1 MENLGTSILGS
12 NTLDILGLSFLKESI
27 VVGVI
32 FVIAVY
38 VFMALA
44 LMTIAKKK
52 GKTSVPD
59 WFAWVPIL
67 NVLLMLDIAG
77 LPQWYIVLFIVLSL
91 IPLVGSIAVLALS
104 VYVWYKIAEAVKKPG
119 WYALLILIP
128 IVGPFVGIGLIAWG
142 K

>member
-1 MENLGTSILGS
+1 MENLGTGMLG
-12 NTLDILGLSFLKESI
+12 GL
-27 VVGVI
+27 GVI
-32 FVIAVY
+32 PGLEFLAGLAILWTVILVAAYIFV
-38 VFMALA
+38 ALA

-52 GKTSVPD
+52 GKTSVPA

-77 LPQWYIVLFIVLSL
+77 LPLWYLVLFIVLPI
-91 IPLVGSIAVLALS
+91 IPFIGALATLALGI
-104 VYVWYKIAEAVKKPG
+104 YVWYKIAEAVKKPG
-119 WYALLILIP
+119 WYALLMLIP